1 MELTMSITRK
11 ETVQIKYSGSKIK
24 LIGTTFTV
32 EVPLSMSELIKI
44 YSSGEGS
51 GKATL
56 IVQEVTTAPTAEVV
70 PAAPPTEVKTETV
83 VEVKKEPEPV
93 KVKELPK
100 STADVEWNR
109 DGQPVFKP
117 KKKKD

>member
-11 ETVQIKYSGSKIK
+11 ETVQVKYSGSKIK

-93 KVKELPK
+93 KVKESK
-100 STADVEWNR
+100 SWI
-109 DGQPVFKP
+109 PW
-117 KKKKD
+117 KKQSSDNP

>member
-1 MELTMSITRK
+1 MELTMSIDRK

-32 EVPLSMSELIKI
+32 EVPLRMSELIKI

-56 IVQEVTTAPTAEVV
+56 IVQEVPTVPTEAVE
-70 PAAPPTEVKTETV
+70 PAAPPTEVKTESV
-83 VEVKKEPEPV
+83 VEVKKEPESV
-93 KVKELPK
+93 KQQEKPQKKPK
-100 STADVEWNR
+100 SWIPWKNESSDT
-109 DGQPVFKP
+109 P
-117 KKKKD
+117 